1 MNSNGQFLLYDAL
14 LAFLI
19 LFVVL
24 GCVVFVVGQEDDTSL
39 DSNPA
44 LDRLALLSSV
54 SLHDVNLLVA
64 CSNGD
69 STARDVV
76 CDVLMEDSFV
86 LKDLTLNRV
95 LVNRSSGNHADAFSA
110 RKVVGGHEYE
120 LTLYV

>member
-24 GCVVFVVGQEDDTSL
+24 ACVVFVVGEEDDTSL

-44 LDRLALLSSV
+44 LDRLALLASV
-54 SLHDVNLLVA
+54 RLHDMNLLVA
-64 CSNGD
+64 CSKGD
-69 STARDVV
+69 STACEFV

-86 LKDLTLNRV
+86 LKDLTLNKI
-95 LVNRSSGNHADAFSA
+95 LVNKRGGDYVDAFSA
-110 RKVVGGHEYE
+110 RKVVEGHEYE